1 MKALSKKIM
10 ACILML
16 LMLFSLAITVSAEP
30 EPADSDGTQLNQPQ
44 DSNESDA
51 SNATEP
57 GAVTANKITKDDTY
71 QKYMNKYAEA
81 ARPKQ
86 EIVVDASTYKTLNK
100 DFTPSNE
107 TLSVQEFAGI
117 KAVVLPDSGI
127 VAWEVTVPETG
138 LYNMKVQY
146 YNFIEATYDKGD
158 SVVVYKSKSAAINR
172 AIYIDGA
179 LPYYEARQVSFS
191 LSFDMN
197 IVLLGY
203 C

>member
-1 MKALSKKIM
+1 MYFDAADAFFTGDYSQCGAGTGQILTEHSWISRKI
-10 ACILML
+10 L
-16 LMLFSLAITVSAEP
+16 
-30 EPADSDGTQLNQPQ
+30 
-44 DSNESDA
+44 
-51 SNATEP
+51 TEAAHQMP
-57 GAVTANKITKDDTY
+57 RNRGAVTANKITKDDTY

-86 EIVVDASTYKTLNK
+86 EIVVDASTYKTLNE

-158 SVVVYKSKSAAINR
+158 SR
-172 AIYIDGA
+172 GR
-179 LPYYEARQVSFS
+179 L
-191 LSFDMN
+191 
-197 IVLLGY
+197 
-203 C
+203 